1 MTSIPLYGQKCPQQS
16 KNTQGKKIQEAEILW
31 KSWGTAV
38 MKKVVDEGDYKER
51 CFPKLD
57 EMRIKV

>member
-1 MTSIPLYGQKCPQQS
+1 MDRNAYNKV
-16 KNTQGKKIQEAEILW
+16 KNAQGKKIQEAEILW